1 MIAAQAEADANKI
14 VNDSITD
21 KILEKA
27 TIEAWDGKMP
37 AVVGGGEYILP
48 SDMLG

>member
-27 TIEAWDGKMP
+27 TIEAWNGELP
-37 AVVGGGEYILP
+37 AVVGSGDYILP
-48 SDMLG
+48 GDLLN